1 MKATSTDHPKVSDPS
16 YKKGQEVSLRVY
28 TIEDESRYILVKNVP
43 KLGLIHELQDKVTQ
57 MVGEENAVVE
67 AKYLD
72 NPEIFSES
80 DKSSFYH
87 LQDAILLKFNSV
99 MNALLAK
106 KRCNHL
112 SFYGLLLH
120 VQYAPQ
126 FETLDDTREKYLF
139 RIQRVD

>member
-1 MKATSTDHPKVSDPS
+1 M
-16 YKKGQEVSLRVY
+16 
-28 TIEDESRYILVKNVP
+28 IE
-43 KLGLIHELQDKVTQ
+43 
-57 MVGEENAVVE
+57 EENVVIE

-72 NPEIFSES
+72 NPEIFSDS
-80 DKSSFYH
+80 DKSCFYH
-87 LQDAILLKFNSV
+87 LQDAILLKFNTV

-139 RIQRVD
+139 RIQRVHQALNKPAKIKDEEVEKEEIKRVEKIIKSG